1 MLALPLPVAA
11 RAQTDSAP
19 PSGYG
24 YYLALLQTPI
34 SGVTPLMTYSML
46 GVAQRT
52 VQFSARYGY
61 IWDYTQPLAGPG
73 PHDPRSLNS
82 WAGSVV
88 LPVALDGNV
97 ILTAGVVQTHCDS
110 CDATFSAGA
119 AGMWRFLGFGTRSDT
134 RLSTSDT
141 AAMITISGQAEFG
154 FGAPRTGDVWGFLL
168 GAPLTVNVGNLGG
181 TRVVSF
187 FTPSFALATGKGITS
202 PNDWSS
208 GGRWIISVGAGVFNP
223 ATNIMANFGVQYVF
237 VHANDVLIGVSISY
251 GGR

>member
-1 MLALPLPVAA
+1 VALLLPVAA

-52 VQFSARYGY
+52 VQFAARYGY

-88 LPVALDGNV
+88 LPVNLDGNV
-97 ILTAGVVQTHCDS
+97 LLTAGVVQTHCDS
-110 CDATFSAGA
+110 CSATFSAGA
-119 AGMWRFLGFGTRSDT
+119 AGMWRFMGLGTRNDT
-134 RLSTSDT
+134 LT
-141 AAMITISGQAEFG
+141 MITISGQAEIG
-154 FGAPRTGDVWGFLL
+154 FGTPRTGDVWGFLL
-168 GAPLTVNVGNLGG
+168 GAPLTVNVGKLGG
-181 TRVVSF
+181 TQVVSF

-208 GGRWIISVGAGVFNP
+208 GGRAIISVGAGVFNP
-223 ATNIMANFGVQYVF
+223 ASNIMANFGVQYVF
-237 VHANDVLIGVSISY
+237 VHANDVLIGVSLSY

>member
-1 MLALPLPVAA
+1 LLLPVAA

-34 SGVTPLMTYSML
+34 SGMAPLMTYSMM

-52 VQFSARYGY
+52 LQFSARYGY

-82 WAGSVV
+82 WAGSLV
-88 LPVALDGNV
+88 LPVNLDGNV
-97 ILTAGVVQTHCDS
+97 ILTAGAVHAHCDTCS
-110 CDATFSAGA
+110 TAFSAGA
-119 AGMWRFLGFGTRSDT
+119 AGLWRFFAFGAAGDT
-134 RLSTSDT
+134 LR
-141 AAMITISGQAEFG
+141 MITVSGQWEAG
-154 FGAPRTGDVWGFLL
+154 FGAPRTGNVWGFLL
-168 GAPLTVNVGNLGG
+168 GAPLTANLGNLAG

-187 FTPSFALATGKGITS
+187 FTPAFALATGKGITS
-202 PNDWSS
+202 PNDWST
-208 GGRWIISVGAGVFNP
+208 GGRFLISVGAGVFNP
-223 ATNIMANFGVQYVF
+223 GTNLMANFGVQYVF